1 MKKYE
6 LSLKKKILEIIDF
19 KLKQGVSNYD
29 IAVYLDDII
38 YNTSENCSNGYYTF
52 LVDLQ
57 DKYIKLYENN
67 K

>member
-1 MKKYE
+1 MSKYE
-6 LSLKKKILEIIDF
+6 LNLKKRIIETIDF

-38 YNTSENCSNGYYTF
+38 YNTNENCSNGYYTF

-57 DKYIKLYENN
+57 DEYIKLHEAE
-67 K
+67 